1 MHRKLMPLSSAAN
14 LIEDG
19 QMLAV
24 GGASLHRTPAAF
36 CHELAKMNKTG
47 LKIVGVFPGYAAD
60 VLCAANCVDT
70 VYFSFFGFE
79 NEFGLAPGFRK
90 GCQEGKIKAVEGSCI
105 SIMAALRAGALGVPF
120 MPVGGM
126 LRSEL
131 LDLRPDFFQVAA
143 SPFNGESVA
152 AVKALVPDWAVI
164 HVHEADEFG
173 NARIIGSEF
182 QDVLLSR
189 AARKT
194 IITAER
200 IVDNESFRRNPELT
214 GVPHFLAEAVVPAPL
229 GAKPGICYGEYET
242 ADAGVMKAYTKAVK
256 EGRLADFLNG
266 VTEGGA

>member
-1 MHRKLMPLSSAAN
+1 MHSKLTPLSSAVS

-19 QMLAV
+19 QTLAV
-24 GGASLHRTPAAF
+24 GGSSLHRTPAAF
-36 CHELAKMNKTG
+36 CHKLAGMNKEA
-47 LKIVGVFPGYAAD
+47 LKIVSVFPGYAAD
-60 VLCAANCVDT
+60 VLCAAGCVDT

-105 SIMAALRAGALGVPF
+105 SIIAALRAGASGVPY
-120 MPVGGM
+120 MPVGG
-126 LRSEL
+126 LLGSEL
-131 LDLRPDFFQVAA
+131 LGIRPDFFQVVT
-143 SPFNGESVA
+143 SPFSSEKVV
-152 AVKALVPDWAVI
+152 AVKALVPDWAII

-182 QDVLLSR
+182 QDALLAR

-214 GVPHFLAEAVVPAPL
+214 AVPHFLVEAVSLSPH
-229 GAKPGICYGEYET
+229 GAKPGICFDEYEI
-242 ADAGVMKAYTKAVK
+242 ADAGLMKAYTKAVK
-256 EGRLADFLNG
+256 EGTLNKFL
-266 VTEGGA
+266 EGRV